1 MTNKLIFLSIFASIL
16 LFSCN
21 EKNNQT
27 FTDLKYPKTTKNP
40 VIDTLF
46 NEVIVDNYRWLEDDR
61 SKETAAWVNAENE
74 VTFKY
79 LNKD

>member
-61 SKETAAWVNAENE
+61 SK
-74 VTFKY
+74 
-79 LNKD
+79 